1 MFDMIALIY
10 GRPQI
15 TIDYKKDY
23 ISHIHT
29 RPQLPYHLLKCL
41 KITGPGPWSEK
52 LQVLQ
57 ISRFL
62 QVSELWVWTIVPF
75 SLLIEEV

>member
-1 MFDMIALIY
+1 MMALIY

-15 TIDYKKDY
+15 TIILIIKDY
-23 ISHIHT
+23 ISHIS
-29 RPQLPYHLLKCL
+29 LPYNLLKCF
-41 KITGPGPWSEK
+41 GPWSEK
-52 LQVLQ
+52 LQGLQ
-57 ISRFL
+57 IPRFL